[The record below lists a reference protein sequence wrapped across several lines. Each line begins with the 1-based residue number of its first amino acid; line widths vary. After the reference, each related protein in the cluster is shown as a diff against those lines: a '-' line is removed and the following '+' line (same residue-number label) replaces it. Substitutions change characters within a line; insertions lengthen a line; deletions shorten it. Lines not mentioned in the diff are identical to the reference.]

1 MENNFNLKQYLTE
14 GILTKVNRTAAPDI
28 DGKEIQINDEV
39 KLVNADITDGDGTPL
54 PGNIFK
60 VIRVNPKTITL
71 EPTFD
76 TWLRTVKLDSNRV
89 RLL

>member
-1 MENNFNLKQYLTE
+1 MENFNLKKYLAE
-14 GILTKVNRTAAPDI
+14 GRLTQVNRTSALDI
-28 DGKEIQINDEV
+28 DGKEIQINNEV
-39 KLVNADITDGDGTPL
+39 ELIDANITDGNGTPL

-71 EPTFD
+71 EPTFN